1 MRATIQGKAVE
12 LPKYTVS
19 VEESFADADSK
30 RTPREIAD
38 ARFTVLEGLLGYED
52 TAQLADGGSAD
63 ACDIAKLALAYS
75 AVKAAYQSPVLK
87 EQTARLKEQI
97 AQLKPVLETVKQAQ
111 AVSAFKLVE

>member
-19 VEESFADADSK
+19 VEESFVDADSK

-38 ARFTVLEGLLGYED
+38 ARYED